1 MDSGSPTGL
10 EILNRNRQTLWALA
24 VCFFGVGD
32 LVTTG
37 IGLRTGRVVEVGPI
51 AGPLV
56 RALGFPGMV
65 ALKILFLAVCF
76 VAWRRVSDPD
86 RVGIPLGLA
95 VMGVLITAWNLWIL
109 TTVV

>member
-1 MDSGSPTGL
+1 MDSGSSAGL
-10 EILNRNRQTLWALA
+10 GILDRNRRTLWGLA

-37 IGLRTGRVVEVGPI
+37 IGLRTGQVVEVGPV

-65 ALKILFLAVCF
+65 VLKLLFLAGCF
-76 VAWRRVSDPD
+76 IAWRRVPDPD
-86 RVGIPLGLA
+86 RVGIPLALA
-95 VMGVLITAWNLWIL
+95 VMGVLITAWNLWVL
-109 TTVV
+109 TTVG